1 MQPFPIAYEVTNL
14 RPCMTL
20 RARNEVNTVDA
31 VNARLIEHWQTDA
44 PAMQN
49 SFRKT
54 APTDRYMDMNAIP
67 SRLYREDMR
76 QAQPYVVPAAQSPA
90 VQKTLALNA
99 ATVQSLSTI
108 QGLGNRLQLAR
119 APAEISTLRNSIVV
133 EQEAYKLLQAQTKQ
147 IQVDTL
153 ASNPYF
159 EKYDVATDSRNIV
172 RELRAVVSEDVVDKG
187 VRESQKLLKR
197 ELENRW
203 LPANFSEDR
212 GIDQLSAFE
221 MMRPQFND
229 MSQDYRGTGK

>member
-1 MQPFPIAYEVTNL
+1 
-14 RPCMTL
+14 MTL

-31 VNARLIEHWQTDA
+31 VNTRLVEHWQTDA
-44 PAMQN
+44 PSLQN

-54 APTDRYMDMNAIP
+54 AAVDRYMDMNAIP

-76 QAQPYVVPAAQSPA
+76 QSQPYVIPSTQNPA

-99 ATVQSLSTI
+99 ATAQSLSTI

-119 APAEISTLRNSIVV
+119 TPQEISSLRGSLKIK
-133 EQEAYKLLQAQTKQ
+133 QDTYKLLQAQTKQ

-159 EKYDVATDSRNIV
+159 EKYDVATDSRNV
-172 RELRAVVSEDVVDKG
+172 MRELRAAVSEDVVDKG
-187 VRESQKLLKR
+187 VRESQQLLKR

-203 LPANFSEDR
+203 LPANYAEEKGF
-212 GIDQLSAFE
+212 DQLSAYE
-221 MMRPQFND
+221 VMRPQFND
-229 MSQDYRGTGK
+229 MTRDYRSGGR